1 MNSTNSNSDIEDME
15 IFVDILNAFQTYYKN
30 LYRKQEDETLF
41 DGVNYDDLT
50 STNRSMELLYDYI
63 YEYRSNKMKDTKLTN
78 LYDQTELNMNDYE
91 ELYGL
96 IIDGTIKKISPSFL
110 ALLIYLVQ
118 LEWNDIDWKISKLK
132 DKN

>member
-1 MNSTNSNSDIEDME
+1 MNSSNYDIEDME
-15 IFVDILNAFQTYYKN
+15 IFVDILNVFQTYYKN
-30 LYRKQEDETLF
+30 LYRKHEDETLF
-41 DGVNYDDLT
+41 DGINYDDLT

-78 LYDQTELNMNDYE
+78 LYDETELNMNDYE